1 MSIIA
6 VNNLSD
12 IFIYYTAT
20 VFSHHHDDDGA
31 H

>member
-20 VFSHHHDDDGA
+20 VFSHPDKEEEG
-31 H
+31 